1 MKNNRM
7 DLYIDFYEFTMA
19 QVLFDNNLHED
30 VAYFDYFFRKVPD
43 QGGFA
48 IMAGLEQQ
56 IEFIVNQ
63 SFSEDEIDYLRSKG
77 LSEEFLTYLKEYK
90 FSGDIWAIP
99 EGTPVFP
106 NEPLVTVKAN
116 MFEHFMIET
125 AGILEV
131 SHQTLIATK
140 ANRIV
145 RAANGKP
152 VIDFGPRRSQ
162 GKYGGLKGARA
173 AYIAGAVGT
182 SLTEAGKM
190 YGIPL
195 FGTMAHSFVTY
206 VGEDKKAFEMYAET
220 HPEKVVFLVDT
231 FSTLKLGMPAA
242 IDVMKN
248 MSPSAQ
254 KGIRLDSG
262 SLLYLSNQCRGMM
275 DKEGLEDAT
284 ITVSNSLDEWK
295 VTELEMKNAPIDFYG
310 VGERMITA
318 KSDSVF
324 GGVYKLVGVEKDGI
338 IEPRI
343 KISDSPGKTINP
355 DFKEVWRLYDKV
367 TGHAFAD
374 VLALKNEVIEEP
386 YVLTDELDKRK
397 NKIATNFKAIKLQ
410 QEIVRSGQVVYEFPA
425 LEDIRKYLKN
435 QLDTLWSGLKNF
447 SQPDK
452 YYVNLSDQLYD
463 LKDEMMDGIRKRI
476 VTRTSSESD
485 DL

>member
-1 MKNNRM
+1 MDTNMKNNRM

-43 QGGFA
+43 EGGFA

-56 IEFIVNQ
+56 IDFIVNQ
-63 SFSEDEIDYLRSKG
+63 SFSEDEIEYLREQGLSDGFLDYLRD
-77 LSEEFLTYLKEYK
+77 YK

-106 NEPLVTVKAN
+106 NEPLVTIKAN

-190 YGIPL
+190 YGIPV
-195 FGTMAHSFVTY
+195 FGTMAHSFITY
-206 VGEDKKAFEMYAET
+206 VGEDKKAFEMYVGT
-220 HPEKVVFLVDT
+220 HPDKAVFLVDT

-242 IDVMKN
+242 IEVMKD
-248 MSPSAQ
+248 MSSEAMR
-254 KGIRLDSG
+254 GIRLDSG
-262 SLLYLSNQCRGMM
+262 SLLYLSNQCRKMM
-275 DKEGLEDAT
+275 NEADLRDAT

-295 VTELEMKNAPIDFYG
+295 VTELEMNNAPIDFYG

-324 GGVYKLVGVEKDGI
+324 GGVYKLVGVEKDGVI
-338 IEPRI
+338 QPRI

-355 DFKEVWRLYDKV
+355 DFKEVWRLYDNK

-374 VLALKNEVIEEP
+374 VLALKDEVIEEP
-386 YVLTDELDKRK
+386 YRLTDELDKRK
-397 NKIATNFKAIKLQ
+397 NKIAKNFKAVKLQ
-410 QEIVRSGQVVYEFPA
+410 QEVVKGGELVYEFPS
-425 LEDIRKYLKN
+425 LDEIRNYLN
-435 QLDTLWSGLKNF
+435 SQLKTLWSGLKNF

-452 YYVNLSDQLYD
+452 YYVNLSDKLYD
-463 LKDEMMDGIRKRI
+463 LKDEMMDDIRKRI
-476 VTRTSSESD
+476 V
-485 DL
+485 

>member
-1 MKNNRM
+1 MNTNNM
-7 DLYIDFYEFTMA
+7 NLYIDFYEFTMA
-19 QVLFDNNLHED
+19 QVLFDNGQHEE

-43 QGGFA
+43 EGGFA

-56 IEFIVNQ
+56 IKFIVNQ
-63 SFSEDEIDYLRSKG
+63 QFSDDEIA
-77 LSEEFLTYLKEYK
+77 YLKEQGLTDEFLAYLKTYK

-106 NEPLVTVKAN
+106 NEPLVTVKGT
-116 MFEHFMIET
+116 MLEHFMIET

-145 RAANGKP
+145 RASNGKP

-182 SLTEAGKM
+182 SLTEAGKE
-190 YGIPL
+190 YGIPVA
-195 FGTMAHSFVTY
+195 GTMAHSLVTFV
-206 VGEDKKAFEMYAET
+206 GDDKKAFELYVNT
-220 HPEKVVFLVDT
+220 HSEKAVFLVDT

-242 IDVMKN
+242 IDVMKT
-248 MSPSAQ
+248 MSPTAL

-262 SLLYLSNQCRGMM
+262 SLLYLSNECRKMM
-275 DKEGLEDAT
+275 DEAGLEDAT

-324 GGVYKLVGVEKDGI
+324 GGVYKLVGVEKDGTLI
-338 IEPRI
+338 PRI
-343 KISDSPGKTINP
+343 KISDDPGKTINP
-355 DFKEVWRLYDKV
+355 AFKEVWRLYDNE
-367 TGHAFAD
+367 TGQAFAD
-374 VLALKNEVIEEP
+374 VLTVEGETIEAP
-386 YVLTDELDKRK
+386 YLLIDELEKRM
-397 NKIATNFKAIKLQ
+397 NKIAKNFKAVKLQ
-410 QEIVRSGQVVYEFPA
+410 EQIVKRGETIYEFPT
-425 LEDIRKYLKN
+425 LENIREYLSS
-435 QLDTLWSGLKNF
+435 QLKTLWPSLMNF
-447 SQPDK
+447 SEPDR
-452 YYVNLSDQLYD
+452 YYVNLSEQLYE
-463 LKDEMMDGIRKRI
+463 LKDKMIDEIRNRI
-476 VTRTSSESD
+476 IE
-485 DL
+485 